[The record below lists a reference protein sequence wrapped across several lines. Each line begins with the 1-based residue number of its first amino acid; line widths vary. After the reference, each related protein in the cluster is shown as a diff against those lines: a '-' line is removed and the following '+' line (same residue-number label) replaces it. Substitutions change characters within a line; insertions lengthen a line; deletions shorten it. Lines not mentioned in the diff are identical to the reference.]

1 MIDCPYLVQPGHA
14 PNLSG
19 RDTDDTGG
27 FADDH
32 DGKKLAKKQSKKH
45 LKKLYE
51 QQEVLYAGQK
61 HAVLIVLQALDAG
74 GKDSTIK
81 HIFGGMNPQGCSV
94 TSFKVPTELEQRH
107 DFLWRHHAAM
117 PPKGMFGIHNRS
129 HYESVLVERV
139 HGLVDKDVWE
149 RRYDQINEF
158 EQMLASEGTT
168 ILKFFLHIG
177 KDEQKERFEDRLERA
192 DKHWKFNPSDLAE
205 RKRWED
211 YQEAFEEAL
220 EETSTECAPWYVIP
234 ADKKWVRNWAVS
246 DVVLKT
252 VQGLDLEYPPAV
264 EGIEK
269 YEVD

>member
-1 MIDCPYLVQPGHA
+1 MIDCHFLVKPGHA
-14 PNLSG
+14 PKLSK

-27 FADDH
+27 FSDDH
-32 DGKKLAKKQSKKH
+32 DGKKLAKQQSKEH
-45 LKKLYE
+45 LKKLYD

-81 HIFGGMNPQGCSV
+81 HIFGGMNPQGCAV
-94 TSFKVPTELEQRH
+94 TSFKVPTELERRH
-107 DFLWRHHAAM
+107 DFLWRHHLAM

-139 HGLVDKDVWE
+139 HGLVDKGVWE
-149 RRYDQINEF
+149 RRYEQINHF
-158 EQMLASEGTT
+158 ESMLASEGTT
-168 ILKFFLHIG
+168 ILKFFLHISKG
-177 KDEQKERFEDRLERA
+177 EQKERFEDRLHEA
-192 DKHWKFNPSDLAE
+192 DKHWKFNPADLAE
-205 RKRWED
+205 RKLWDD
-211 YQEAFEEAL
+211 YQKAFEEAL
-220 EETSTECAPWYVIP
+220 EKTSTACAPWYVIP
-234 ADKKWVRNWAVS
+234 ADKKWVRNWVVS